1 MAKKSEK
8 YHRRTNENID
18 TLLNSVP
25 VGENDSDSH
34 DFGLP
39 DSDSHDFGLPDSCSL
54 DFGSY
59 DPMYYLIGQ
68 AGYLQQIARFK
79 VSRVLIEADG
89 DVWTITLLGAG
100 KDGIPVELQMSQQKN
115 PLPFRSTMQNKQG
128 TSRANS

>member
-1 MAKKSEK
+1 MAEKSKK

-18 TLLNSVP
+18 TLPDSVP
-25 VGENDSDSH
+25 VGENDSGSY

-39 DSDSHDFGLPDSCSL
+39 DSGSL

-59 DPMYYLIGQ
+59 DPMYCLIGQ
-68 AGYLQQIARFK
+68 AGYLQQIAGFK

-89 DVWTITLLGAG
+89 DVWTITLSGAG
-100 KDGIPVELQMSQQKN
+100 KDGIPVELRMSRKKN
-115 PLPFRSTMQNKQG
+115 PLPFRATMQNEQG